1 MSEQKAEAAEVAGA
15 KEHEVQVHVK
25 SLITG
30 ESVHFKM
37 AESSTVQATWDEAY
51 VKLEEDRR
59 PGDTF
64 RCADGTDLMGRL
76 GETLEQLRADHVCE
90 GDHFEIRG
98 PSGGAS

>member
-1 MSEQKAEAAEVAGA
+1 MSEQKTEAAEVAAG
-15 KEHEVQVHVK
+15 KDHEVEVHVK

-30 ESVHFKM
+30 ESIHFKM

-51 VKLEEDRR
+51 VKLEEERR

-64 RCADGTDLMGRL
+64 RCSDGTDLMSRL
-76 GETLEQLRADHVCE
+76 SKTLGQLQAEHVCE

-98 PSGGAS
+98 PSGGA